1 MSKSWRLLVF
11 AAAGAAAAAAPAFGG
26 PVAGHAGGGH
36 PQLPF
41 CSMLGHG
48 IQASSGAQ
56 MYCFGPQQNGPGSVS
71 PTGSTFGSNVN
82 AASPS
87 EDVSA
92 NGTRAYGQSEESVAA
107 SGPYV
112 VEAWNDSTGFFSA
125 RCSPMYKDQLT
136 GFAFSSNNGKSFT
149 DLGGLPNSACATSV
163 FSGDPSVETYQSGG
177 TTYFYISS
185 LYETATSTLTSTTN
199 GSDIAMDVC
208 QVVSGSLSCNSTPV
222 IIATGVP
229 TVCTNSGCTFGDF
242 LDKDFMSID
251 PSHARLDVSYDRF
264 TGLGASQVELA
275 VCDLSSPGSPTCYP
289 GGSTTPYLVVYSSA
303 SDPNNCEQEGA
314 YPSVDRATG
323 AVYVAWEGNW
333 PSEIGCPTPATN
345 DVAYIPASC
354 LTLTTTSPCSNPA
367 MVTVPITSMS
377 AAFIPGYN
385 RFPMNDFPRI
395 AVSDHNG
402 TVSIVWND
410 ARYHPAGDILLQ
422 SWHLATLTPIQ
433 STPTIVNRTQGG
445 WHLLPALRGVDDDG
459 DLEISFY
466 QRSSGT
472 SSLTSYVAA
481 LNVSPLATS
490 TTAGTTVTSSS
501 TNWSNTS
508 SDIVPNFGD
517 YTDNYVTIGLGTDT
531 DENNIYAAWADGRI
545 GEPQPFFALAHTDGS

>member
-1 MSKSWRLLVF
+1 MSKPWKLLVF
-11 AAAGAAAAAAPAFGG
+11 AAAGAAAAAAPVFGG
-26 PVAGHAGGGH
+26 PIAGHAGGGH

-41 CSMLGHG
+41 CGKLGHS

-56 MYCFGPQQNGPGSVS
+56 MYCFGPQQNGPGTVS
-71 PTGSTFGSNVN
+71 SPFGGNVD
-82 AASPS
+82 AASTA
-87 EDVSA
+87 EDVA
-92 NGTRAYGQSEESVAA
+92 PNGTRGYGQSEESVAA
-107 SGPYV
+107 SGSYV

-125 RCSPMYKDQLT
+125 RCSPMNKDQLT
-136 GFAFSSNNGKSFT
+136 GFGFSSNNGKSFT
-149 DLGGLPNSACATSV
+149 DLGGLPNSSCASSV
-163 FSGDPSVETYQSGG
+163 YSGDPSVETYRKSG
-177 TTYFYISS
+177 TNYFYISS
-185 LYETATSTLTSTTN
+185 LYETVTTTMTSTTF

-208 QVVSGSLSCNSTPV
+208 HVVSGSLSCSSTPV

-229 TVCTNSGCTFGDF
+229 LICTPTSCTGSMDF

-251 PSHARLDVSYDRF
+251 ASHGRLDVSYDRF
-264 TGLGASQVELA
+264 TGSGASQVELA

-289 GGSTTPYLVVYSSA
+289 GSSTAPYLVVYSSA
-303 SDPNNCEQEGA
+303 ADPNNCEQEGA

-354 LTLTTTSPCSNPA
+354 LTLTPTSPCTSPAA
-367 MVTVPITSMS
+367 MVKVPITSMS

-395 AVSDHNG
+395 AVSDPHS

-433 STPTIVNRTQGG
+433 SKPTIVNGSQGG
-445 WHLLPALRGVDDDG
+445 WHMLPALRGVDDDG

-490 TTAGTTVTSSS
+490 TTAGTTVTSAS

-508 SDIVPNFGD
+508 SDIIPNFGD

-531 DENNIYAAWADGRI
+531 DEINIYAAWADGRS
-545 GEPQPFFALAHTDGS
+545 GDPQPFFALAHTDGS

>member
-1 MSKSWRLLVF
+1 MF
-11 AAAGAAAAAAPAFGG
+11 AAAGVAAAAGPVFGG

-41 CSMLGHG
+41 CSKLGHT

-56 MYCFGPQQNGPGSVS
+56 MYCFGPQQNGPGTVS
-71 PTGSTFGSNVN
+71 PPFGGNVD
-82 AASPS
+82 AASTS
-87 EDVSA
+87 EDVSP
-92 NGTRAYGQSEESVAA
+92 NGTRGYGQSEESVAA
-107 SGPYV
+107 SGSNV
-112 VEAWNDSTGFFSA
+112 VEAWNDSTGFFSPH
-125 RCSPMYKDQLT
+125 CSPMYKDQLT
-136 GFAFSSNNGKSFT
+136 GFAFSSNNGASFT

-163 FSGDPSVETYQSGG
+163 YSGDPSVETYKPGG

-185 LYETATSTLTSTTN
+185 LYETAVTTTTTFTS

-208 QVVSGSLSCNSTPV
+208 HVVSGSLSCKSKPV

-229 TVCTNSGCTFGDF
+229 TVCTTSCTSGDF

-251 PSHARLDVSYDRF
+251 PSHHRLVVSYDRF
-264 TGLGASQVELA
+264 SGTTFASQVELA
-275 VCDLSSPGSPTCYP
+275 VCDLTTPGSPTCYP
-289 GGSTTPYLVVYSSA
+289 GGNTAPYLVVYSSA
-303 SDPNNCEQEGA
+303 SDPNGCEQEGA

-333 PSEIGCPTPATN
+333 PSANGCPTPATN

-354 LTLTTTSPCSNPA
+354 LTLTPTSPCTTAPS
-367 MVTVPITSMS
+367 MVKVPITSMS

-395 AVSDHNG
+395 AVSDSHG

-422 SWHLATLTPIQ
+422 SWHLATLAPIQ
-433 STPTIVNRTQGG
+433 STPTIVNGSQGG
-445 WHLLPALRGVDDDG
+445 WHMLPALRGVDDDG
-459 DLEISFY
+459 DLEVSFY
-466 QRSSGT
+466 ERSSGT

-490 TTAGTTVTSSS
+490 STVGTTVTSGS
-501 TNWSNTS
+501 TNWVNTS

-517 YTDNYVTIGLGTDT
+517 YTDNYVTIGLGSDT
-531 DENNIYAAWADGRI
+531 DEINIYAAWADGRS
-545 GEPQPFFALAHTDGS
+545 GEPQPYFALAHTDGS

>member
-1 MSKSWRLLVF
+1 MSKPWKLLVF
-11 AAAGAAAAAAPAFGG
+11 AAAGAAAAAAPVFGS

-36 PQLPF
+36 PQPPICAL
-41 CSMLGHG
+41 LGHS
-48 IQASSGAQ
+48 IQASAGAQ
-56 MYCFGPQQNGPGSVS
+56 MYCFGPQQNGPGAVS

-87 EDVSA
+87 EDVSP

-112 VEAWNDSTGFFSA
+112 VEAWNDSTGFFTA
-125 RCSPMYKDQLT
+125 PCSSLTYKDQLT
-136 GFAFSSNNGKSFT
+136 GFSFSSNSGKSFT
-149 DLGGLPNSACATSV
+149 DMGGLPNSACGTTV
-163 FSGDPSVETYQSGG
+163 YSGDPSVETYQASG

-185 LYETATSTLTSTTN
+185 LYEDFTT
-199 GSDIAMDVC
+199 GQSYIAMDVC
-208 QVVSGSLSCNSTPV
+208 HVVSGSLTCGSTPV
-222 IIATGVP
+222 IIAAGVNGCVS
-229 TVCTNSGCTFGDF
+229 TTCTSDF
-242 LDKDFMSID
+242 LDKDFMSIY
-251 PSHARLDVSYDRF
+251 PSHGRLYVSYDRF
-264 TGLGASQVELA
+264 TAISTPTTFTSTSQVELA
-275 VCDLSSPGSPTCYP
+275 VCDLSSPGSPTCDP
-289 GGSTTPYLVVYSSA
+289 GSSTTPYLVVYSSA
-303 SDPNNCEQEGA
+303 SDPNGCEQEGA

-323 AVYVAWEGNW
+323 DVYVAWEGNW
-333 PSEIGCPTPATN
+333 PSEGGCQTPATN
-345 DVAYIPASC
+345 DIAYIPASC
-354 LTLTTTSPCSNPA
+354 LTLPTTTCTNPL
-367 MVTVPITSMS
+367 MKTVPITSMS
-377 AAFIPGYN
+377 GAFIPGYN

-395 AVSDHNG
+395 AVSDRFG

-422 SWHLATLTPIQ
+422 SWKLATLTPIQ
-433 STPTIVNRTQGG
+433 STPAIVNRSQGG
-445 WHLLPALRGVDDDG
+445 WHMLPALRGVDDDG

-490 TTAGTTVTSSS
+490 TTAGTTVTTAT
-501 TNWSNTS
+501 TNWLNTS
-508 SDIVPNFGD
+508 SDIIPNFGD